1 MILPESGLVSAP
13 KHTHVNKSFS
23 VDSWGGY
30 GIINAMYVESVPN
43 RGSPPAILLRESYR
57 EDGKVKKRTLLNLS
71 DWPRERVEGL
81 RALLKG
87 GVVMPPG
94 SEPLQVI
101 RTLPHGHVSAV
112 LGVIGKIGLDRLL
125 GPQANRPRDLVLA
138 MIVSRIIAPASKLA
152 TTKGLNPVT
161 ATTSLGQVLGLGE
174 VAYDEL
180 YQALDWLLA
189 RQPAIETALARRH
202 LKGGTLVLYD
212 VSSSYVEGRCC
223 PLAKRGY
230 NRDGKK
236 GKLQIVYGLLCAADG
251 CPVAVEVFDGNT
263 GDPKTL
269 AVQIA
274 KLKVRFGLAHIVL
287 VGDRGMITQ
296 ARIREDV
303 VPANLDWITALR
315 APDIKALA
323 EDGKLQLTL
332 FDERNMAV
340 ITSPDFPGERLI
352 VCRNPELAAART
364 RKRNDLL
371 EATQRDLAAIKERVE
386 RKRTPLHGADKI
398 GIAVGAVL
406 GRHKMAKH
414 FQIEIADDRFAFCRN
429 EAEIAAE
436 TARDGIYVIRTN
448 LPADAMADPQV
459 VASYKSLSQVERA
472 FRSIKTV
479 DLEIRPIYHWL
490 EDRVRAH
497 VLLCMLAYHVEWHMR
512 GALAPMLYEDDEK
525 EALLAERSS
534 PVTKAPRSDKAR
546 AKEATHRTADG
557 LPVHSFQSLIADLGT
572 LCLNTLVTALSPD
585 YQITVATRPTP
596 IQAKAFELLG
606 IPAPS
611 PTASDKA
618 PHRTQ

>member
-1 MILPESGLVSAP
+1 
-13 KHTHVNKSFS
+13 
-23 VDSWGGY
+23 
-30 GIINAMYVESVPN
+30 MYVESVPN
-43 RGSPPAILLRESYR
+43 RNSPPAILLRETYR
-57 EDGKVKKRTLLNLS
+57 EAGKVKKRTLLNLS

-94 SEPLQVI
+94 TEPLQVI

-125 GPQANRPRDLVLA
+125 GPHGNRPRDLVLA
-138 MIVSRIIAPASKLA
+138 MIVSRIVAPASKLA
-152 TTKGLNPVT
+152 TTKGLNPMT
-161 ATTSLGQVLGLGE
+161 AATSLGQVLGVGE

-189 RQPAIETALARRH
+189 RQGAIETALARRH

-269 AVQIA
+269 AVQID
-274 KLKVRFGLAHIVL
+274 KLKVRFGLAHVVL

-296 ARIREDV
+296 ARIREDI

-323 EDGKLQLTL
+323 DDGKLQLTL

-352 VCRNPELAAART
+352 VCRNPDLAAART

-371 EATQRDLAAIKERVE
+371 DATQRDLAAIKQRVE
-386 RKRTPLHGADKI
+386 RKRAPLHGADKI

-414 FQIEIADDRFAFCRN
+414 FEIEIADERFAFCRN
-429 EAEIAAE
+429 EAAIAAE

-448 LPADAMADPQV
+448 LPADAMGDPQV

-512 GALAPMLYEDDEK
+512 RALGPMLYEDDEK
-525 EALLAERSS
+525 EAVLAERAS
-534 PVTKAPRSDKAR
+534 PVAKAPRSDKAR
-546 AKEATHRTADG
+546 AKDATHRTADG
-557 LPVHSFQSLIADLGT
+557 MPVHSFQSLIADLGT
-572 LCLNTLVTALSPD
+572 LCLNTLITATSPD
-585 YQITVATRPTP
+585 YPITIATRPTL

-606 IPAPS
+606 VPTPPPA
-611 PTASDKA
+611 ASDREGSR
-618 PHRTQ
+618 RTQ

>member
-1 MILPESGLVSAP
+1 
-13 KHTHVNKSFS
+13 
-23 VDSWGGY
+23 
-30 GIINAMYVESVPN
+30 MYVESVPN
-43 RGSPPAILLRESYR
+43 RNSPPAILLRETYR
-57 EDGKVKKRTLLNLS
+57 QEGKVKKRTLLNLS

-94 SEPLQVI
+94 TQPLQVI
-101 RTLPHGHVSAV
+101 RTLPHGHVAAV

-125 GPQANRPRDLVLA
+125 GPQGNRPRDLVLA
-138 MIVSRIIAPASKLA
+138 MIVSRIIAPLSKLA
-152 TTKGLNPVT
+152 TTKGLNPMT

-174 VAYDEL
+174 VAYAEL

-189 RQPAIETALARRH
+189 RQPSIERALARRH

-251 CPVAVEVFDGNT
+251 CPVAVEVFDGDT
-263 GDPKTL
+263 ADPKTL
-269 AVQIA
+269 AVQID
-274 KLKVRFGLAHIVL
+274 KLKVRFGLAHVVL

-371 EATQRDLAAIKERVE
+371 DATQRDLVAIKQRVE
-386 RKRTPLHGADKI
+386 RKRAPLHGADKI
-398 GIAVGAVL
+398 GIAVGAVI

-414 FQIEIADDRFAFCRN
+414 FQIKIADDHFAFCRN
-429 EAEIAAE
+429 QAQIAAE

-448 LPADAMADPQV
+448 LPADAMTDPQV

-497 VLLCMLAYHVEWHMR
+497 VLLCMLAYHVEWHMH
-512 GALAPMLYEDDEK
+512 GALGPMLYEDDEK
-525 EALLAERSS
+525 QAVLAERSS
-534 PVTKAPRSDKAR
+534 PVAKAPRSEKAR

-557 LPVHSFQSLIADLGT
+557 LPVHSFQSLMSDLGT
-572 LCLNTLVTALSPD
+572 LCLNTLLTATSPD
-585 YQITVATRPTP
+585 CQITIATRPTP

-606 IPAPS
+606 VPAPS
-611 PTASDKA
+611 ATSDKPA
-618 PHRTQ
+618 RRTQ

>member
-1 MILPESGLVSAP
+1 
-13 KHTHVNKSFS
+13 
-23 VDSWGGY
+23 
-30 GIINAMYVESVPN
+30 MYVESIPN
-43 RGSPPAILLRESYR
+43 RNSPPAILLRETYR
-57 EDGKVKKRTLLNLS
+57 DAGKVRKRTLLNLS
-71 DWPRERVEGL
+71 DWPRQRVEGL

-94 SEPLQVI
+94 TEPLQVI

-112 LGVIGKIGLDRLL
+112 LGVIEKIGLDRLL
-125 GPQANRPRDLVLA
+125 GPHANRPRDLVLA

-152 TTKGLNPVT
+152 TTKGLNPMT

-189 RQPAIETALARRH
+189 RQGAIETALARRH

-269 AVQIA
+269 AAQID
-274 KLKVRFGLAHIVL
+274 KLKVRFGLAHVVL
-287 VGDRGMITQ
+287 VGDRGMITH
-296 ARIREDV
+296 ARIRADV

-340 ITSPDFPGERLI
+340 VTSPDFPGERLI
-352 VCRNPELAAART
+352 VCRNPDLAAERT

-371 EATQRDLAAIKERVE
+371 DATQRDLAAIKQRVE
-386 RKRTPLHGADKI
+386 RKRAPLRGADKI
-398 GIAVGAVL
+398 GIAVGGVL

-414 FQIEIADDRFAFCRN
+414 FHIEIADDHFAFGRN

-436 TARDGIYVIRTN
+436 AARDGIYVIRTN
-448 LPADAMADPQV
+448 LPAEAMDDPQI

-512 GALAPMLYEDDEK
+512 RALAAMLYDDDEK
-525 EALLAERSS
+525 EAVLAERSS
-534 PVTKAPRSDKAR
+534 PVAKAPRSDKAR
-546 AKEATHRTADG
+546 AKQATHRTADG
-557 LPVHSFQSLIADLGT
+557 LPVHSFQSLIADLAT
-572 LCLNTLVTALSPD
+572 LCLNTLVTATNPD
-585 YQITVATRPTP
+585 YQITIATRPTA
-596 IQAKAFELLG
+596 IQTKAFELLG
-606 IPAPS
+606 IPAPP
-611 PTASDKA
+611 PTASHKA
-618 PHRTQ
+618 AHRTQ

>member
-1 MILPESGLVSAP
+1 
-13 KHTHVNKSFS
+13 
-23 VDSWGGY
+23 
-30 GIINAMYVESVPN
+30 
-43 RGSPPAILLRESYR
+43 
-57 EDGKVKKRTLLNLS
+57 
-71 DWPRERVEGL
+71 
-81 RALLKG
+81 
-87 GVVMPPG
+87 
-94 SEPLQVI
+94 
-101 RTLPHGHVSAV
+101 V
-112 LGVIGKIGLDRLL
+112 LGVIGRIGLDRLL
-125 GPQANRPRDLVLA
+125 GPQGNRPRDLVLA
-138 MIVSRIIAPASKLA
+138 MIVSRIIAPLSKLA
-152 TTKGLNPVT
+152 TTKGLNPMT
-161 ATTSLGQVLGLGE
+161 ATTSLGQVLGLGA

-251 CPVAVEVFDGNT
+251 CPVAVEVFEGDT
-263 GDPKTL
+263 ADPKTL
-269 AVQIA
+269 AVQID
-274 KLKVRFGLAHIVL
+274 KLKVRFGLAHVVL

-296 ARIREDV
+296 ARIRQDV

-340 ITSPDFPGERLI
+340 VTSPDFPGERLI
-352 VCRNPELAAART
+352 VCRNPELAIART
-364 RKRNDLL
+364 RKRNALL
-371 EATQRDLAAIKERVE
+371 DATQRDLAAIQQRVE
-386 RKRTPLHGADKI
+386 RKRAPLRGADKI
-398 GIAVGAVL
+398 GIAVGAVI

-414 FQIEIADDRFAFCRN
+414 FQIEIANDRFAFCRN
-429 EAEIAAE
+429 QAEIAAE

-448 LPADAMADPQV
+448 LPADTMTDPQV

-497 VLLCMLAYHVEWHMR
+497 VLLCMLAYHVEWHMH
-512 GALAPMLYEDDEK
+512 GALGPMLYEDDEK
-525 EALLAERSS
+525 QAVLAERSS
-534 PVTKAPRSDKAR
+534 PVAKAPRSEKAR
-546 AKEATHRTADG
+546 AKQATHRTADG

-572 LCLNTLVTALSPD
+572 LCLNTLVTATSPD
-585 YQITVATRPTP
+585 YQITIATRPTP

-606 IPAPS
+606 VPAPS
-611 PTASDKA
+611 PATSDKA
-618 PHRTQ
+618 ARRTQ

>member
-1 MILPESGLVSAP
+1 
-13 KHTHVNKSFS
+13 
-23 VDSWGGY
+23 
-30 GIINAMYVESVPN
+30 MYVESVPN
-43 RGSPPAILLRESYR
+43 RNSPPAILLRETYR
-57 EDGKVKKRTLLNLS
+57 QDGKVKKRTLLNLS

-81 RALLKG
+81 RTLLKG
-87 GVVMPPG
+87 GVVVPPG
-94 SEPLQVI
+94 TQPLQVI
-101 RTLPHGHVSAV
+101 RTLPHGHVAAV
-112 LGVIGKIGLDRLL
+112 LGVVGKIGLDRLL
-125 GPQANRPRDLVLA
+125 GPQGNRPRDLVLA
-138 MIVSRIIAPASKLA
+138 MIVSRIIAPLSKLA
-152 TTKGLNPVT
+152 TTKGLNPMT

-189 RQPAIETALARRH
+189 RQPAIESALARRH

-212 VSSSYVEGRCC
+212 VSSSYVEGRRC

-251 CPVAVEVFDGNT
+251 CPVAVEVFDGDT
-263 GDPKTL
+263 ADPKTL
-269 AVQIA
+269 AVQID
-274 KLKVRFGLAHIVL
+274 KLKGRFGLAHVVL

-296 ARIREDV
+296 ARIREDM

-371 EATQRDLAAIKERVE
+371 DATQRDLAAIKQRVE
-386 RKRTPLHGADKI
+386 RKRAPLHGADKI
-398 GIAVGAVL
+398 GIAVGAVI

-414 FQIEIADDRFAFCRN
+414 FQIKIADDRFAFCRN
-429 EAEIAAE
+429 QAEIAAE

-448 LPADAMADPQV
+448 LPADAMTDPQV

-497 VLLCMLAYHVEWHMR
+497 VLLCMLAYHVEWHMH
-512 GALAPMLYEDDEK
+512 GALGPMLYEDDEK
-525 EALLAERSS
+525 EAVLAERSS
-534 PVTKAPRSDKAR
+534 PVAKAPRSEKAR
-546 AKEATHRTADG
+546 AKEATHRTVDG

-572 LCLNTLVTALSPD
+572 LCLNTLVTATSPD
-585 YQITVATRPTP
+585 YQITIATRPTP

-606 IPAPS
+606 LPAPS
-611 PTASDKA
+611 PATSDKA
-618 PHRTQ
+618 ARRTQ

>member
-1 MILPESGLVSAP
+1 
-13 KHTHVNKSFS
+13 
-23 VDSWGGY
+23 
-30 GIINAMYVESVPN
+30 MYVESVPN
-43 RGSPPAILLRESYR
+43 RNSPPAVLLRETYR
-57 EDGKVKKRTLLNLS
+57 QDGKVKKRTLLNLS
-71 DWPRERVEGL
+71 DWPRERVDGL

-87 GVVMPPG
+87 GVVMPSG
-94 SEPLQVI
+94 TQPLQVI
-101 RTLPHGHVSAV
+101 RTLPHGHVAAV
-112 LGVIGKIGLDRLL
+112 LGVISKIGLDRLL
-125 GPQANRPRDLVLA
+125 GPQGNRPRDLVLA
-138 MIVSRIIAPASKLA
+138 MIVSRIIAPFSKLA
-152 TTKGLNPVT
+152 TTKGLNPMT

-189 RQPAIETALARRH
+189 RQPAIEAALARRH

-251 CPVAVEVFDGNT
+251 CPVAVEVFDGDT
-263 GDPKTL
+263 ADPKTL
-269 AVQIA
+269 AVQID
-274 KLKVRFGLAHIVL
+274 KLKVRFALAHVVL

-296 ARIREDV
+296 ARIRQDL

-315 APDIKALA
+315 APDIKALGEA
-323 EDGKLQLTL
+323 GKLQLTL

-364 RKRNDLL
+364 RKRNALL
-371 EATQRDLAAIKERVE
+371 DATQRDLAAIQQRVE
-386 RKRTPLHGADKI
+386 RKRAPLHGADKI
-398 GIAVGAVL
+398 GIAVGAVI

-429 EAEIAAE
+429 QAEIAAE

-448 LPADAMADPQV
+448 VPAEVMTDPQV

-497 VLLCMLAYHVEWHMR
+497 VLLCMLAYHVEWHMH
-512 GALAPMLYEDDEK
+512 GALSPMLYEDDEK
-525 EALLAERSS
+525 QAVLAERSS
-534 PVTKAPRSDKAR
+534 PVAKAPRSEKAR
-546 AKEATHRTADG
+546 AKQATHRTADG

-572 LCLNTLVTALSPD
+572 LCLNTVVTATSPD
-585 YQITVATRPTP
+585 YQITIATRPTP

-606 IPAPS
+606 VPAPS
-611 PTASDKA
+611 PATPDKA
-618 PHRTQ
+618 ARRTQ

>member
-1 MILPESGLVSAP
+1 M
-13 KHTHVNKSFS
+13 S
-23 VDSWGGY
+23 VFLSICGGGY
-30 GIINAMYVESVPN
+30 GIVGAMYVESVPN
-43 RGSPPAILLRESYR
+43 RNSPPAILLRETYR
-57 EDGKVKKRTLLNLS
+57 QEGKVKKRTLLNLS

-94 SEPLQVI
+94 TQPLQVI
-101 RTLPHGHVSAV
+101 RTLPHGHVAAV

-125 GPQANRPRDLVLA
+125 GPPGNRPRDLVLA
-138 MIVSRIIAPASKLA
+138 MIVSRIIAPLSKLA
-152 TTKGLNPVT
+152 TTKGLNPMT

-174 VAYDEL
+174 VAYAEL

-189 RQPAIETALARRH
+189 RQPAIESVLARRH

-251 CPVAVEVFDGNT
+251 CPVAVEVFDGDT
-263 GDPKTL
+263 ADPKTL
-269 AVQIA
+269 AVQID
-274 KLKVRFGLAHIVL
+274 KLKLRFGLAHVVL

-296 ARIREDV
+296 ARIREEM

-315 APDIKALA
+315 APNIKALA

-340 ITSPDFPGERLI
+340 ITSPDFPGERLV
-352 VCRNPELAAART
+352 VCRNPDLAAART

-371 EATQRDLAAIKERVE
+371 DATQRDLAAIKERVE
-386 RKRTPLHGADKI
+386 RKRAPLHGADKI

-414 FQIEIADDRFAFCRN
+414 FQIEITEDRFAFCRN
-429 EAEIAAE
+429 QAQIAAE

-448 LPADAMADPQV
+448 LPADAMTDPQV

-497 VLLCMLAYHVEWHMR
+497 VLLCMLAYHVEWHMH
-512 GALAPMLYEDDEK
+512 GALGPMLYEDDEK
-525 EALLAERSS
+525 EAVLAERSS
-534 PVTKAPRSDKAR
+534 PVAKAPRSDKAR

-572 LCLNTLVTALSPD
+572 LCLNTVLTAASPD
-585 YQITVATRPTP
+585 YQITIATRPTP

-606 IPAPS
+606 LPAPS
-611 PTASDKA
+611 PATADKVA
-618 PHRTQ
+618 RRTQ